1 MVIHISRKC
10 FSGLASMHTSA
21 EYISLVCGRPPH
33 WSDYT
38 PWIRPST
45 GVLSIELTPPA
56 SWAAAL
62 VNLHSSFP
70 TSTRSLLSPPPTSEI
85 IGSISLVDY
94 HRLCN
99 WCLYWER
106 ALINAKNLPV
116 QLGSICHASGL
127 EFERSFEVAFSPNFK
142 VIDGGWSRAD
152 PNIQDNWEWITFE
165 EGTSILEN
173 GWIRV
178 NSACV
183 AHEYQRR
190 VSPHDVCSE
199 GWLAEANHIF
209 NSLDI
214 RTNHQDYFLVYG
226 IDCRLQMLGPIENLP
241 PSYLF
246 LCPWTEFE
254 TNDPGRITIPESPG
268 YWSMD
273 PSGVARL
280 SAEEAR
286 GCGLPDIS
294 TFQTVWAY
302 SWDTEVH
309 AGIRQFHEAKG
320 FDPNSQDVAIEL
332 GYPLFQV
339 SCARDDLL
347 AHLREID
354 TDNDYPESDGMS
366 DGEDYNSISADADM
380 EMVSLGDLD
389 GDNQFH
395 QERLEEEEV
404 SAMVYC

>member
-1 MVIHISRKC
+1 MAAPQPTHQPERGEARTCAACSPKGEEEKVIGNGTSREI
-10 FSGLASMHTSA
+10 LALRTQVNT
-21 EYISLVCGRPPH
+21 YPLYVGDRRH

-62 VNLHSSFP
+62 VNLHSS
-70 TSTRSLLSPPPTSEI
+70 
-85 IGSISLVDY
+85 
-94 HRLCN
+94 
-99 WCLYWER
+99 
-106 ALINAKNLPV
+106 
-116 QLGSICHASGL
+116 

-152 PNIQDNWEWITFE
+152 PKIQDNWDWITLE

-190 VSPHDVCSE
+190 VSPDDVCSE

-226 IDCRLQMLGPIENLP
+226 IDFRLQMLGPIENLP
-241 PSYLF
+241 LAISFFVLGPILKRMNQDVLRFLDPPGTGQWIRQVWHALARRRRGTVGSRISVPSKQSGHI
-246 LCPWTEFE
+246 
-254 TNDPGRITIPESPG
+254 PGTRK
-268 YWSMD
+268 
-273 PSGVARL
+273 
-280 SAEEAR
+280 
-286 GCGLPDIS
+286 S
-294 TFQTVWAY
+294 TLGF
-302 SWDTEVH
+302 
-309 AGIRQFHEAKG
+309 RQFHEAKE
-320 FDPNSQDVAIEL
+320 FDLNSQDVAIEL

-339 SCARDDLL
+339 SCTHDDLL
-347 AHLREID
+347 AYLREID
-354 TDNDYPESDGMS
+354 TGK
-366 DGEDYNSISADADM
+366 
-380 EMVSLGDLD
+380 
-389 GDNQFH
+389 
-395 QERLEEEEV
+395 RLFRIGWNV
-404 SAMVYC
+404 